1 MDLHENLKGKTV
13 VITGGSG
20 ILCREFAYAYAKQG
34 MNVAVLGRTLSKLEE
49 VRDKINELGGN
60 GLAVVCD
67 VVDKNSVI
75 NAKKVVNDTFGKVD
89 ILVNGA
95 GGNHPK
101 GTTTKEYFEKGDIE
115 NPNVVS
121 FFDLSKENFNYVFD
135 LNIVGTL
142 IPTQVF
148 IVDMLDNPGANV
160 LNIASMSSLAPG
172 WFETVQ
178 NKTLLRNPDGSLSER
193 SKKVLAHTPMGRFGV
208 PEDLTGTL
216 LWLTDSAQSGFVT
229 GATIPVDGGFQ
240 AYFGV

>member
-67 VVDKNSVI
+67 VVDKDSVI

-115 NPNVVS
+115 NLPL
-121 FFDLSKENFNYVFD
+121 DILEPIAKALETTPAYLMGWESKVEENPVE
-135 LNIVGTL
+135 T
-142 IPTQVF
+142 
-148 IVDMLDNPGANV
+148 AN
-160 LNIASMSSLAPG
+160 
-172 WFETVQ
+172 Q
-178 NKTLLRNPDGSLSER
+178 LSEIFLDQELMETLSIYQSLDADKKKQARDFIYFLKGR
-193 SKKVLAHTPMGRFGV
+193 S
-208 PEDLTGTL
+208 
-216 LWLTDSAQSGFVT
+216 
-229 GATIPVDGGFQ
+229 
-240 AYFGV
+240 

>member
-67 VVDKNSVI
+67 VVDKDSVI

-101 GTTTKEYFEKGDIE
+101 GQQK
-115 NPNVVS
+115 
-121 FFDLSKENFNYVFD
+121 
-135 LNIVGTL
+135 NILKKAILKIPMLFHSL
-142 IPTQVF
+142 ICQR
-148 IVDMLDNPGANV
+148 
-160 LNIASMSSLAPG
+160 
-172 WFETVQ
+172 
-178 NKTLLRNPDGSLSER
+178 KTSI
-193 SKKVLAHTPMGRFGV
+193 MY
-208 PEDLTGTL
+208 LT
-216 LWLTDSAQSGFVT
+216 
-229 GATIPVDGGFQ
+229 
-240 AYFGV
+240 